1 MDKHFK
7 IFFDNKTGITLTP
20 NTEYEFI
27 HKNGFDKFK
36 MEFKGYSRIDKEP
49 LFLISDSTQHN
60 GYLNDYT
67 LLGMDILNVNLI
79 TPLEDQTK
87 YIREISIIEERI
99 NGILSELSIN
109 KRDLVK
115 DDIYESIIRDI
126 KLMKINI

>member
-7 IFFDNKTGITLTP
+7 IFFDNKNGITLTP

-27 HKNGFDKFK
+27 HKHGLDKFK
-36 MEFKGYSRIDKEP
+36 MEFKGYSRIDNEP
-49 LFLISDSTQHN
+49 LFTIDGGTQHK
-60 GYLNDYT
+60 GYMSDYT
-67 LLGMDILNVNLI
+67 LLCMDILNVILI

-87 YIREISIIEERI
+87 YIKEMSIIEKRVNE
-99 NGILSELSIN
+99 ILSELSIN